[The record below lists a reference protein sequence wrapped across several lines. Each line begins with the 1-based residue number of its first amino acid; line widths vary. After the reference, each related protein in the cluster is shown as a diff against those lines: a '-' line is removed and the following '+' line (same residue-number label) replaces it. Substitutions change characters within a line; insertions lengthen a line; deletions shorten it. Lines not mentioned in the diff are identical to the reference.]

1 LFSPILSMNTET
13 PTTLADALPKEIER
27 CQELLTQYAAIGPAG
42 TIGAMFIRQDI
53 AAAHKAMIESDLVG
67 MIRAYDKMKGCK

>member
-1 LFSPILSMNTET
+1 MITET
-13 PTTLADALPKEIER
+13 PTTLAEALPEEIQR

-53 AAAHKAMIESDLVG
+53 AAAHKAMMEGDLVG
-67 MIRAYDKMKGCK
+67 MIRAHEKLKGCK